1 MIKLR
6 VEGLPAEVEEFIA
19 GIEPYCDVLSQSQM
33 YTNRG
38 ESRYVR
44 VYLDAMACKTVERRT
59 LEKVLRWL
67 VQECNEDVCKLCIYL
82 KDSQWDGGGDIPED
96 VEPCKFRRKGG
107 DTVCVEGICK
117 YFAKNPTS
125 DVGVEKK

>member
-19 GIEPYCDVLSQSQM
+19 GIEQSCEVLSKSQM

-44 VYLDAMACKTVERRT
+44 VYLDVLSCK
-59 LEKVLRWL
+59 K
-67 VQECNEDVCKLCIYL
+67 
-82 KDSQWDGGGDIPED
+82 
-96 VEPCKFRRKGG
+96 
-107 DTVCVEGICK
+107 
-117 YFAKNPTS
+117 S
-125 DVGVEKK
+125 DVGCDVGRGTDEEGQ